1 MKRSN
6 TPLLA
11 IIGILMLLFIV
22 PFVLAVITLIAY
34 GEFALPTGL
43 VADGLLAEFDANFV
57 LMLLVT
63 ALPVLFV
70 WLIESS
76 RGKGDRRR
84 SLTLTLGMLVA
95 LIAAV
100 TAVPF
105 IASLRPLSG
114 FPPGQALPILAV
126 VALPVLLMMF
136 MAAILL
142 PEARRRRD
150 GA

>member
-1 MKRSN
+1 MKHSN
-6 TPLLA
+6 APLLA
-11 IIGILMLLFIV
+11 VIGILMVMFVI

-34 GEFALPTGL
+34 GEFALPSGL
-43 VADGLLAEFDANFV
+43 LVEGLLAEFDANFV

-63 ALPVLFV
+63 ALPALFV

-76 RGKGDRRR
+76 RSRGDRRR
-84 SLTLTLGMLVA
+84 SLTLTLVMLVV
-95 LIAAV
+95 LVGAV

-105 IASLRPLSG
+105 IASLRPLSA

-126 VALPVLLMMF
+126 VALPLLAVMF
-136 MAAILL
+136 IAAILL
-142 PEARRRRD
+142 PEARRRHD